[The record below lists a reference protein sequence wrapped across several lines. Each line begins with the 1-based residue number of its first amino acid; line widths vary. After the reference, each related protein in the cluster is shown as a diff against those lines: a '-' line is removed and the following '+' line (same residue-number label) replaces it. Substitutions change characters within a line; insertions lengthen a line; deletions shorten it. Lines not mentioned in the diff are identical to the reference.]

1 MYVSLFGK
9 KTLKLRIFQEFDLQ
23 AIMVLVTYK
32 REFFKWLGKIFG
44 GPVRFGSYPY
54 DFLK

>member
-32 REFFKWLGKIFG
+32 REFFKSVGQNFWRASQIW
-44 GPVRFGSYPY
+44 
-54 DFLK
+54 